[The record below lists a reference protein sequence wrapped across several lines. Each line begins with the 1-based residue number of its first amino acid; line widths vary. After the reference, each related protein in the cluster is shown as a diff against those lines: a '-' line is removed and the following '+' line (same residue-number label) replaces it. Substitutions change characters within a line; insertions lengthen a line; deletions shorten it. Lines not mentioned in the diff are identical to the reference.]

1 MHLRTLAQK
10 ISQVD
15 PATGNG
21 HTRARNVIFKLCED
35 RTGMNPDLETDVG
48 LED

>member
-21 HTRARNVIFKLCED
+21 HTSRNVIFKLCED